1 MANIGYTEDV
11 AKIIG
16 KANEIAKKLGV
27 QTATEHILYA
37 MLTVE
42 NTYAFDILTQL
53 KVDKEA
59 ATGMISRMV
68 TRQSAQIIEDQVR
81 RALVNARTVAEKL
94 NYALYDTQHL
104 LLALTYDRSCGAAQV
119 LQNFNISY
127 SDIKQ
132 IVESMSANG
141 VGRNETD
148 EEAGQ
153 VAEEEELNNTI
164 SSLFDR
170 IFGETIRTS
179 QPITFR
185 VNTYDSS
192 GRTSRESKQKDG
204 GNTSDDGL
212 DAFGSDFTAL
222 AREGKFDPVIGRDK
236 EIKMIMRVLT
246 RRTKNN
252 PLIIGEPGVG
262 KTAVVEGLAQAIAK
276 GEVPDM
282 LKNKRIFSLDIGSLV
297 AGTKYRGE
305 FEARFKDMIAE
316 LDDGKTILFI
326 DEMHMIMTA
335 GDNDSGGT
343 TVANLLKPLLA
354 RGDIPTIGS
363 TTIDEYRKHIEK
375 DAALARRFKPVMIE
389 PPSVEDT
396 VTILR
401 GLRDRYQEHHKVV
414 ITDDAIVAAATLSD
428 RYIADR
434 FLPDKAIDVID
445 EAASKMRVA
454 AMITPPEI
462 LEHEKKRTEL
472 NAAIIAATKGED
484 FVKAGELKKEREAVD
499 AKLKELKT
507 RWGEDIVSGHMRIG
521 SEEIA
526 EIVSE
531 WTDIPVSNLTEE
543 ESAKLMHLEEE
554 LGKRVIG
561 QEEAV
566 SAVARAIKR
575 ARAGLK
581 DPDKPIGTFMFLGPT
596 GVGKTE
602 LSKALAEK
610 MFGDENMLI
619 RIDMSEYMEKL
630 NVSRLIGSA
639 PGYVGYEDGGQL
651 TEKVRRKP
659 YSVVLFDEIEKAHPD
674 VFNILLQVLDDGRL
688 TDSHGRVVSFKNTV
702 IIMTSNIG
710 ARDIARMK
718 RVGFG
723 GELRADSDYE
733 SMKEKQLAALKESMN
748 PEFVNRID
756 DIIIFRRLDED
767 ALARIAEIMINQII
781 AMLKEKGIRLTYT
794 PAVVQYILE
803 GAADPEYGAR
813 PLRRAVQ
820 RVFEDKLS
828 DEIITGKIK
837 SDCDV
842 AVDVKDGEI
851 VFDITKS
858 KGGTLCVSN

>member
-11 AKIIG
+11 ARIIN
-16 KANEIAKKLGV
+16 KANETAQKLGV
-27 QTATEHILYA
+27 NAATEHILHA

-42 NTYAFDILTQL
+42 GTYAYDILTQL

-59 ATGMISRMV
+59 ATGMILRMV
-68 TRQSAQIIEDQVR
+68 NRQSEQHTVDQVR
-81 RALVNARTVAEKL
+81 RALMNAKAIAQKL
-94 NYALYDTQHL
+94 NYERYDTQHL

-127 SDIKQ
+127 TDIKS

-141 VGRNETD
+141 VGKTVSDGDDGSSSQD
-148 EEAGQ
+148 EDLG
-153 VAEEEELNNTI
+153 NTI

-170 IFGETIRTS
+170 IFGESLRGA

-185 VNTYDSS
+185 VNAYDASDRNS
-192 GRTSRESKQKDG
+192 QRKTDKSKDEDG
-204 GNTSDDGL
+204 DEL
-212 DAFGSDFTAL
+212 AAFGSDFTEL
-222 AREGKFDPVIGRDK
+222 ARQGKFDPVIGRDK

-262 KTAVVEGLAQAIAK
+262 KTAVVEGLAQAVVK

-282 LKNKRIFSLDIGSLV
+282 LKDKRIFALDIGSLV

-305 FEARFKDMIAE
+305 FEARFKNMIAE

-326 DEMHMIMTA
+326 DEMHMIMSA
-335 GDNDSGGT
+335 GDSDSGGT

-354 RGDIPTIGS
+354 RGEIPTIGS

-375 DAALARRFKPVMIE
+375 DAALERRFKPVIVE

-401 GLRDRYQEHHKVV
+401 GLRDRYQQHHKVV

-445 EAASKMRVA
+445 EAASKIRVA
-454 AMITPPEI
+454 AMITPPDI
-462 LEHEKKRTEL
+462 LECEKKRSEL
-472 NAAIIAATKGED
+472 NNAILAATKGED

-499 AKLKELKT
+499 VRLKELKT
-507 RWGEDIVSGHMRIG
+507 RWGEDIVGGQMTIG
-521 SEEIA
+521 SDEIA

-531 WTDIPVSNLTEE
+531 WTNIPVSNLTEA

-566 SAVARAIKR
+566 GAVARAIKR

-581 DPDKPIGTFMFLGPT
+581 DPGKPIGTFMFLGPT

-602 LSKALAEK
+602 LAKALAEK
-610 MFGDENMLI
+610 MFGDESMLI
-619 RIDMSEYMEKL
+619 RIDMSEYMEKI

-688 TDSHGRVVSFKNTV
+688 TDSHGRVVSFKNTI

-710 ARDIARMK
+710 AKDISRMK

-723 GELRADSDYE
+723 GDLRADSDYE
-733 SMKEKQLAALKESMN
+733 SMKEKQLAALKESLN

-756 DIIIFRRLDED
+756 DIIIFRRLDEES
-767 ALARIAEIMINQII
+767 LARIAEIMINQII
-781 AMLKEKGIRLTYT
+781 GMLGDKGIRLTYT
-794 PAVVQYILE
+794 PSVVKYILE
-803 GAADPEYGAR
+803 SGSDPEYGAR

-842 AVDVKDGEI
+842 AVDVRDGEI

>member
-16 KANEIAKKLGV
+16 KANDIAKRLGV

-42 NTYAFDILTQL
+42 GTYAFDILTQL
-53 KVDKEA
+53 KIDKEA

-68 TRQSAQIIEDQVR
+68 TRQNAQIIEDQVR

-141 VGRNETD
+141 VGKTND
-148 EEAGQ
+148 AEEADDQG
-153 VAEEEELNNTI
+153 EEDDFNNTI

-170 IFGETIRTS
+170 LFGETIRGS

-185 VNTYDSS
+185 VNAY
-192 GRTSRESKQKDG
+192 ESDKGAKNGKRGDKNG
-204 GNTSDDGL
+204 EAEDGL

-222 AREGKFDPVIGRDK
+222 AREGKFDPVIGREK

-262 KTAVVEGLAQAIAK
+262 KTAVVEGLAQAIVK

-305 FEARFKDMIAE
+305 FEARFKDMISE

-499 AKLKELKT
+499 AKLKELRT
-507 RWGEDIVSGHMRIG
+507 RWGEDIVSGHMKIG

-733 SMKEKQLAALKESMN
+733 SMKEKQLAALKEAMS

-756 DIIIFRRLDED
+756 DIVIFRRLDEN
-767 ALARIAEIMINQII
+767 ALERIAEIMINQII

-794 PAVVQYILE
+794 PAVVKYILE
-803 GAADPEYGAR
+803 GASDPEYGAR

-828 DEIITGKIK
+828 DEIIAGKIK

>member
-11 AKIIG
+11 ARIIN
-16 KANEIAKKLGV
+16 KANETAQKLGV
-27 QTATEHILYA
+27 NAATEHILHA

-42 NTYAFDILTQL
+42 GTYAYDILTQL

-59 ATGMISRMV
+59 ATGMILRMV
-68 TRQSAQIIEDQVR
+68 NRQSEQHTVDQVR
-81 RALVNARTVAEKL
+81 RALMNAKAIAQKL
-94 NYALYDTQHL
+94 NYERYDTQHL

-127 SDIKQ
+127 TDIKA

-141 VGRNETD
+141 VGKTVSDGDDGSSSQD
-148 EEAGQ
+148 EDLG
-153 VAEEEELNNTI
+153 NTI

-170 IFGETIRTS
+170 IFGESLRGA

-185 VNTYDSS
+185 VNAYDASDRNS
-192 GRTSRESKQKDG
+192 QRKTDKSKDEDG
-204 GNTSDDGL
+204 DEL
-212 DAFGSDFTAL
+212 AAFGSDFTEL
-222 AREGKFDPVIGRDK
+222 ARQGKFDPVIGRDK

-262 KTAVVEGLAQAIAK
+262 KTAVVEGLAQAVVK

-282 LKNKRIFSLDIGSLV
+282 LKDKRIFALDIGSLV

-305 FEARFKDMIAE
+305 FEARFKNMIAE

-326 DEMHMIMTA
+326 DEMHMIMSA
-335 GDNDSGGT
+335 GDSDSGGT

-354 RGDIPTIGS
+354 RGEIPTIGS

-375 DAALARRFKPVMIE
+375 DAALERRFKPVIVE

-401 GLRDRYQEHHKVV
+401 GLRDRYQQHHKVV

-445 EAASKMRVA
+445 EAASKIRVA
-454 AMITPPEI
+454 AMITPPDI
-462 LEHEKKRTEL
+462 LECEKKRSEL
-472 NAAIIAATKGED
+472 NNAILAATKGED

-499 AKLKELKT
+499 VRLKELKT
-507 RWGEDIVSGHMRIG
+507 RWGEDIVGGQMTIG
-521 SEEIA
+521 SDEIA

-531 WTDIPVSNLTEE
+531 WTNIPVSNLTEA

-566 SAVARAIKR
+566 GAVARAIKR

-581 DPDKPIGTFMFLGPT
+581 DPGKPIGTFMFLGPT

-602 LSKALAEK
+602 LAKALAEK
-610 MFGDENMLI
+610 MFGDESMLI
-619 RIDMSEYMEKL
+619 RIDMSEYMEKI

-688 TDSHGRVVSFKNTV
+688 TDSHGRVVSFKNTI

-710 ARDIARMK
+710 AKDISRMK

-723 GELRADSDYE
+723 GDLRADSDYE
-733 SMKEKQLAALKESMN
+733 SMKEKQLAALKESLN

-756 DIIIFRRLDED
+756 DIIIFRRLDEES
-767 ALARIAEIMINQII
+767 LARIAEIMINQII
-781 AMLKEKGIRLTYT
+781 GMLGDKGIRLTYT
-794 PAVVQYILE
+794 PSVVKYILE
-803 GAADPEYGAR
+803 SGSDPEYGAR

-842 AVDVKDGEI
+842 AVDVRDGEI

>member
-11 AKIIG
+11 AIIID
-16 KANEIAKKLGV
+16 KANEAAQKLGV
-27 QTATEHILYA
+27 NVATEHILHA

-42 NTYAFDILTQL
+42 GTYAYDILTQL

-59 ATGMISRMV
+59 ATGMIQRMV
-68 TRQSAQIIEDQVR
+68 NRQSEQLTVDQVR
-81 RALVNARTVAEKL
+81 RALMNAKAIAQKL
-94 NYALYDTQHL
+94 NYERYDTQHL

-127 SDIKQ
+127 TDIKS

-141 VGRNETD
+141 VGKTVSDGDDGSASPD
-148 EEAGQ
+148 EDLG
-153 VAEEEELNNTI
+153 NTI

-170 IFGETIRTS
+170 IFGESLRGA

-185 VNTYDSS
+185 VNAYDASNHNPQ
-192 GRTSRESKQKDG
+192 RKTDKSKDE
-204 GNTSDDGL
+204 DDGEL
-212 DAFGSDFTAL
+212 AAFGSDFTEL
-222 AREGKFDPVIGRDK
+222 ARQGKFDPVIGRDK

-262 KTAVVEGLAQAIAK
+262 KTAVVEGLAQAVVK

-282 LKNKRIFSLDIGSLV
+282 LKDKRIFALDIGSLV

-305 FEARFKDMIAE
+305 FEARFKNMISE

-326 DEMHMIMTA
+326 DEMHMIMSA
-335 GDNDSGGT
+335 GDSDSGGT

-354 RGDIPTIGS
+354 RGEIPTIGS

-375 DAALARRFKPVMIE
+375 DAALERRFKPVVIE

-401 GLRDRYQEHHKVV
+401 GLRDRYQQHHKVV

-445 EAASKMRVA
+445 EAASKIRVA
-454 AMITPPEI
+454 AMITPPDI
-462 LEHEKKRTEL
+462 LECEKKRSEL
-472 NAAIIAATKGED
+472 NNAILAATKGED

-499 AKLKELKT
+499 VRLKELKT
-507 RWGEDIVSGHMRIG
+507 RWGEDIVGGQMTIG
-521 SEEIA
+521 SDEIA

-531 WTDIPVSNLTEE
+531 WTNIPVSNLTEA

-566 SAVARAIKR
+566 GAVARAIKR

-581 DPDKPIGTFMFLGPT
+581 DPGKPIGTFMFLGPT

-602 LSKALAEK
+602 LAKALAEK
-610 MFGDENMLI
+610 MFGDESMLI
-619 RIDMSEYMEKL
+619 RIDMSEYMEKI

-688 TDSHGRVVSFKNTV
+688 TDSHGRVVSFKNTI

-710 ARDIARMK
+710 AKDISRMK

-723 GELRADSDYE
+723 GDLRADSDYE
-733 SMKEKQLAALKESMN
+733 SMKEKQLAALKESLN

-756 DIIIFRRLDED
+756 DIIIFRRLDEES
-767 ALARIAEIMINQII
+767 LARIAEIMINQII
-781 AMLKEKGIRLTYT
+781 GMLGDKGIRLTYT
-794 PAVVQYILE
+794 PSVVKYILE
-803 GAADPEYGAR
+803 SGSDPEYGAR

-828 DEIITGKIK
+828 DEIITGKIR

-842 AVDVKDGEI
+842 AVDVIDGEI
-851 VFDITKS
+851 AFDITKS